1 MEATLENAT
10 FENDNTAACG
20 SKPLIGRATI
30 KGSAFIEKAGDKT
43 LLKAGLLIGPQAQM
57 YHKEERR
64 LPVET
69 AYTRQYRRK
78 IVINIPEGQ
87 MVKNPEDLVFNITP
101 DTQNN
106 SAGFVSSYELKGNQ
120 LVVTVFEYYNE
131 TSYPVSQYFIYEN
144 VMNAAADFNKV
155 VLVMDKI

>member
-1 MEATLENAT
+1 
-10 FENDNTAACG
+10 
-20 SKPLIGRATI
+20 
-30 KGSAFIEKAGDKT
+30 
-43 LLKAGLLIGPQAQM
+43 
-57 YHKEERR
+57 
-64 LPVET
+64 
-69 AYTRQYRRK
+69 
-78 IVINIPEGQ
+78 

-155 VLVMDKI
+155 VLVMDKM